1 VFHIECRDRK
11 PANTRVQDATRTP
24 RALPAGRR
32 QGWLPCQGVQRR
44 NRVLTGF
51 PSGASSKAAAVLRPL
66 EIEPLS
72 LRGRALPLPCC
83 LRLSLHSV

>member
-1 VFHIECRDRK
+1 MSSVVFHTECRDRK
-11 PANTRVQDATRTP
+11 PVNTRVQGAT
-24 RALPAGRR
+24 RR
-32 QGWLPCQGVQRR
+32 QGWLPCQGLQRR

-83 LRLSLHSV
+83 LRLSLYSV